1 MLLVYGKFKKSARDS
16 PFKFFRCQPFM
27 GMPMVL
33 QNTYILRSN
42 LERPVGIVY
51 YFKID
56 LLLSVSLYRKSG
68 LNADREVR
76 MEIYAGIS
84 D

>member
-1 MLLVYGKFKKSARDS
+1 
-16 PFKFFRCQPFM
+16 M
-27 GMPMVL
+27 GIRIVL
-33 QNTYILRSN
+33 QNRYILRSN
-42 LERPVGIVY
+42 LERPIGIVY